1 MTSYLDLPTTA
12 RVIAADKKL
21 QSTLRLSDLSS
32 EDAGVYTCSSGDLSS
47 TIEVKIQDKITFT
60 DSPQGDPIEKSIV
73 VGTDN
78 EVVCQVRRFSYYMNQ
93 IKYAFSHISSLFRRL
108 LLGSILC
115 GQHPMALRPSRSHWI
130 PPSLINHLKVKFKI
144 STFLC

>member
-78 EVVCQVRRFSYYMNQ
+78 EVICQVRRFSYYMDQ
-93 IKYAFSHISSLFRRL
+93 IKYAFFHIFLRC
-108 LLGSILC
+108 LGDSFWAQFC
-115 GQHPMALRPSRSHWI
+115 
-130 PPSLINHLKVKFKI
+130 VD
-144 STFLC
+144 STRWHSDLHAVTGYHQV